1 MKIVVLADITGERVA
16 VIVPEKDLF
25 QLQLM
30 AARTGMAIL
39 KIEDE
44 QDAIDGVTA
53 ARASAHPTA
62 RT

>member
-30 AARTGMAIL
+30 AARTGLAIL
-39 KIEDE
+39 KIKDE

-53 ARASAHPTA
+53 ARA
-62 RT
+62 